1 MKLDQLREVIREEVR
16 SAVKQELK
24 DIIVE
29 AVEIAS
35 RPEKNVSKETVNQEP
50 TQQNQPRLNRQELAE
65 MIGLKTPP
73 KQTNIQ
79 FSSDKNIQ
87 ELLSHTHRSMS
98 GEDYRNVVNATS
110 GMVTKPNFSSTV
122 ASQMGMSGNYPGL
135 DISSLGFVQKAKQ
148 VYDKAVEKSQNK
160 L

>member
-1 MKLDQLREVIREEVR
+1 MKLDQLREVIRQEVR

-35 RPEKNVSKETVNQEP
+35 RPENNTVQESSNHIP
-50 TQQNQPRLNRQELAE
+50 IQASQPKLNRQELAE

-79 FSSDKNIQ
+79 FSKDKNIQ
-87 ELLSHTHRSMS
+87 ELLSDTHKSMS
-98 GEDYRNVVNATS
+98 GEDYRNVINANS
-110 GMVTKPNFSSTV
+110 NMVSKPNFAGTM

>member
-1 MKLDQLREVIREEVR
+1 MKLDQLREVIRQEVR

-35 RPEKNVSKETVNQEP
+35 RPEQNVSKETTVEKTDEQS
-50 TQQNQPRLNRQELAE
+50 QPKLNRQELAE

-79 FSSDKNIQ
+79 FSKDKNIQ
-87 ELLSHTHRSMS
+87 ELLSDTHNSMS
-98 GEDYRNVVNATS
+98 GEDYKNVINANS
-110 GMVTKPNFSSTV
+110 NMVSKPSHTDTL
-122 ASQMGMSGNYPGL
+122 ASQMGMSGNQPGL